1 MALKRILKEAADY
14 TTKAASFNASHHGF
28 HECNDGDFKYLGDTE
43 PDAHREIQLTFG
55 IEDDM

>member
-1 MALKRILKEAADY
+1 MALKRIRKEAADY
-14 TTKAASFNASHHGF
+14 STNAASFKASDQGF
-28 HECNDGDFKYLGDTE
+28 PECDDGDVNDLGDTE